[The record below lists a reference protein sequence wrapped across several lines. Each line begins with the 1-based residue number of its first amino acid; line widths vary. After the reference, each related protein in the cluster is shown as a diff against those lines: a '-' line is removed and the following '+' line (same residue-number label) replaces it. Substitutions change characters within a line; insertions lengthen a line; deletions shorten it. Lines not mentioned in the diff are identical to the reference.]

1 LFKKGDYP
9 GALRLLQESASRL
22 PELPEIS
29 FHLGM
34 AHYML
39 GADDAARGALQ
50 KAVEASADFPGKD
63 RRPQAVGDTGD

>member
-1 LFKKGDYP
+1 
-9 GALRLLQESASRL
+9 LRLLQESASRL

-50 KAVEASADFPGKD
+50 KA
-63 RRPQAVGDTGD
+63 R